1 MSSRELQEDK
11 WPGKFEITD
20 DDIKEVEDFM
30 LKIINGD
37 SYYEDRNNNNEN
49 LHTLTYNV
57 KEQFK
62 KSLTDE
68 ILDKGYVI
76 MNNQN
81 ISINAHPN
89 LVKIPFDDER
99 SIVTFRDTIELLL
112 SLFSIYKEEENIED
126 KIPKRLLPLFILL
139 KRSGLI
145 YFDWK
150 DKKYKLTTNYR

>member
-1 MSSRELQEDK
+1 
-11 WPGKFEITD
+11 
-20 DDIKEVEDFM
+20 
-30 LKIINGD
+30 
-37 SYYEDRNNNNEN
+37 
-49 LHTLTYNV
+49 
-57 KEQFK
+57 
-62 KSLTDE
+62 
-68 ILDKGYVI
+68 

-150 DKKYKLTTNYR
+150 DKKYKLTTTYR